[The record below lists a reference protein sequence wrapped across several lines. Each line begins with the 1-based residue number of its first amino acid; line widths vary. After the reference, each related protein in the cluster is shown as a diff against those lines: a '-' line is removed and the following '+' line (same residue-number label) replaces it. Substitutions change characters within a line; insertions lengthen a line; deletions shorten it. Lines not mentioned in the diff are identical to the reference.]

1 MINVLTID
9 LEDWYHVCSPGAH
22 LPVVPPS
29 RRRVVRN
36 AERLLSLLAEYHVK
50 ATFFVLG
57 SVAEDEPSLVPR
69 IAAAGHEIAS
79 HGYSHSLVSLLSPE
93 TFRDEVRH
101 TGSILER
108 QCGVRPVGFRAPQW
122 SISTASSWAL
132 EILREE
138 GYRYDSSCNPLPF
151 VGDARGDRH
160 PFMVRTPAG
169 PILEVPPMVTPS
181 IIGNLPTGGG
191 WGFRFFPRAL
201 IGRTVARLN
210 GAGFPAVLYVHPRE
224 LDAGGP
230 RVRLPLLR
238 SFAAYGPRT
247 DAGQR
252 LRFLLQRYRFGTL
265 RQMVE
270 QWQPV

>member
-9 LEDWYHVCSPGAH
+9 LEDWYHVCSPGGH

-36 AERLLSLLAEYHVK
+36 VELLLSLLAEYHVR

-57 SVAEDEPSLVPR
+57 SVAEDEPSLVPL

-79 HGYSHSLVSLLSPE
+79 HGYSHRLVSLLSPE
-93 TFRDEVRH
+93 AFRDEVRR
-101 TGSILER
+101 TGAILE
-108 QCGVRPVGFRAPQW
+108 QQSGIRPVGFRAPQW
-122 SISTASSWAL
+122 SISADSSRAL
-132 EILREE
+132 TILGEE
-138 GYRYDSSCNPLPF
+138 GYLYDSSCNPLPF
-151 VGDARGDRH
+151 VGDAKGERH
-160 PFMVRTPAG
+160 PFIIRTTAG

-181 IIGNLPTGGG
+181 FFGNLPTGGG

-238 SFAAYGPRT
+238 SFAVYGPRT

-252 LRFLLQRYRFGTL
+252 LRFLLQRHNFGTL